1 MSDMNPYATL
11 AADAVGGLSPYQPG
25 MPPEELEREY
35 GIKNAIKLAS
45 NENPAAVPVSV
56 SGAMQTALQNAGRYP
71 DGGGFALREALAAHL
86 GVAAEQLT
94 LGNGSNDVLVLLA
107 ETFLTEQTTA
117 VYDQYSFVVYRLA
130 VQATGARALVAASN
144 PTDHEQ
150 PLGHDLDAMHALV
163 DESTRL
169 VFIANPNNPTGTWIT
184 SEHLYGFLKSLP
196 AHVIAVVDE
205 AYFEYAHGD
214 GYPDTLSWLD
224 EFPNLVLVRTFSKA
238 YGLAALRVGYGI
250 SAPGIAEL
258 LNRVRQPFNVN
269 SVAQAGAVAALAE
282 QEWVASSCQ
291 TNAAGLQRL
300 RDGLGKLGINSLPSR
315 GNFLLAHIGPDAAE
329 CNEFLLRDGVIVR
342 PVANYGLPEYLRITV
357 GTEAELDR
365 LLVSMTSYRESNVD
379 NDV

>member
-11 AADAVGGLSPYQPG
+11 AADAVGGISPYQPG

-45 NENPAAVPVSV
+45 NENPAAIPVSV
-56 SGAMQTALQNAGRYP
+56 SEAMQTALQNAGRYP

-107 ETFLTEQTTA
+107 ETFLTEASTA
-117 VYDQYSFVVYRLA
+117 VYDQHSFVVYRLA
-130 VQATGARALVAASN
+130 VQATGARALIAESN
-144 PTDHEQ
+144 PTDHAQ
-150 PLGHDLDAMHALV
+150 PLGHDLDAMRALV
-163 DESTRL
+163 DETTRL
-169 VFIANPNNPTGTWIT
+169 IFIANPNNPTGTWV
-184 SEHLYGFLKSLP
+184 SGEQLHVFLTALP
-196 AHVIAVVDE
+196 AHVIVVVDE
-205 AYFEYAHGD
+205 AYFEYAQGD
-214 GYPDTLSWLD
+214 GYPDTLSWLA

-238 YGLAALRVGYGI
+238 YGLAAVRVGYGI

-269 SVAQAGAVAALAE
+269 SVAQAGAVAALNE
-282 QEWVASSCQ
+282 QEWVAR
-291 TNAAGLQRL
+291 TKLANAAGLQQL
-300 RDGLGKLGINSLPSR
+300 REGLERLGINSLPSR

-329 CNEFLLRDGVIVR
+329 CNEYLLRDGVIVR

-365 LLVSMTSYRESNVD
+365 LLVSMNSYCKSKT
-379 NDV
+379 